1 VPPFSPVAS
10 SHPLGRFPHP
20 TPKIS

>member
-10 SHPLGRFPHP
+10 PHPLGRFPHP
-20 TPKIS
+20 TPKIL